1 MDIVAGWL
9 SAARRVPSPNF
20 NARPEQAEIELIVLH
35 NISLPP
41 GVFTGDAIEAFFCNV
56 LDSHAHP
63 YFASIC
69 DLRVSAHFLI
79 RRSGELVQFVSTDC
93 RAWHAGASSWGER
106 VNCNDFSVGIEL
118 EGTDDLPYTDDQYRA
133 LIPLIRAL
141 RARYPGIAEGAICGH
156 SDIAPNRKTD
166 PGPAFDWQRLWA
178 MLGTTL

>member
-41 GVFTGDAIEAFFCNV
+41 GVFTGDAIEAFFCNT
-56 LDSHAHP
+56 LDRHAHP
-63 YFASIC
+63 YFARIC
-69 DLRVSAHFLI
+69 DLHVSAHFLI

-93 RAWHAGASSWGER
+93 RAWHAGTSSWGGR
-106 VNCNDFSVGIEL
+106 ANCNDFSVGIEL
-118 EGTDDLPYTDDQYRA
+118 EGTDERPYTDEQYRA
-133 LIPLIRAL
+133 LIPLIHAL
-141 RARYPGIAEGAICGH
+141 RARYPAIAEGAICGH
-156 SDIAPNRKTD
+156 SDIAPDRKTD